1 MGYIGTFDGK
11 IFHNPSNKFCV
22 IVVKT
27 ADASVPVQAR
37 DKRRYKDNLI
47 RFTAVGYE
55 IPFTD
60 TVELELEGEWVNSK
74 YGMQLQVERWHEN
87 EGGSIRLSQFRA
99 Y

>member
-55 IPFTD
+55 IPFTK
-60 TVELELEGEWVNSK
+60 TFYEYKELEPADEIAKRIEAH
-74 YGMQLQVERWHEN
+74 ERSLMEKLRMLFGKVD
-87 EGGSIRLSQFRA
+87 EE
-99 Y
+99 